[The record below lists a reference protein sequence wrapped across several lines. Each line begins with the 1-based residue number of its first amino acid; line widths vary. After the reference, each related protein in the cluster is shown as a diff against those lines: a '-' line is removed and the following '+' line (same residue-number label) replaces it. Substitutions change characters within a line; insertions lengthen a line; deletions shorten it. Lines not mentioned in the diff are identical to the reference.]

1 MKQRFFCLVATLFA
15 IPALA
20 GDISDAV
27 NKDYDEYLAELF
39 DHFHRSPELST
50 IETETARRMAMELS
64 LAGFE
69 VTEGVG
75 GTGVVAILKNGEG
88 PLVMMRADMDGLP
101 IEEKSGLANASR
113 ATQQDPITGNTV
125 FTMHACG
132 HDVHIT
138 SLVGTAR
145 YMAARKDEWHGTLML
160 VVQPAEERVLGARA
174 MREDDIWG
182 RFGIP
187 DYALAFHVSSNNVA
201 GVINVSEGSPYA
213 GADTVDIII
222 HGVGAH
228 GAHPH
233 RGKDP
238 IVLGSQIVL
247 ALQTLVARELSPRD
261 PGVVTVGSFHSGT
274 KHNIISDRAHLQL
287 TVRNTSAETRKIL
300 LDGIKRIAENMG
312 RVAGLAEDMLPEVI
326 VSKESVPPT
335 INNAALARRLKQAW
349 AAKLGDDAV
358 VDIPTKGMGAEDFP
372 FFTVDPDITS
382 VYWAIGG
389 TPQEDFDREAAGG
402 EPVPSHHSP
411 LFKILPEPSITAGV
425 ESTVVALLALMS
437 E

>member
-222 HGVGAH
+222 HGVCAH